1 MRFLSW
7 NCKLRTRLSD
17 IVLMHLHI
25 HNNYRQIV
33 TQQVQKRFF
42 YNVILKCFQ
51 NHRRGKRCKLFSFL
65 SKWFGNL
72 KKDVVNKRLV
82 NSVKYH
88 YLCTYQCKSRGGGG
102 ECRQG
107 VGIWCLRLA
116 PCRAFDRAK
125 GPRGRDIWF
134 WPTEAWYQF
143 RSSYQI
149 RPSRLSESHA
159 VGERCEVF
167 ICFNRQNLI
176 L

>member
-51 NHRRGKRCKLFSFL
+51 NHRRGKWCKLFSFL

-102 ECRQG
+102 VQ
-107 VGIWCLRLA
+107 A
-116 PCRAFDRAK
+116 
-125 GPRGRDIWF
+125 RGGDLMPETSPLSGF
-134 WPTEAWYQF
+134 W
-143 RSSYQI
+143 S
-149 RPSRLSESHA
+149 
-159 VGERCEVF
+159 CEGTPGSGH
-167 ICFNRQNLI
+167 LI
-176 L
+176 LTDRSLVSIQKQLPNPSLEAFWKSRCWRKVWSFHLF